1 MRRAG
6 AVACT
11 AGAGDDRGVTWWL
24 SSGSEWGTREQA
36 IPGEWAMLML
46 IIVLGAVLGLA
57 VLWFTLLRHERTLR
71 TRARR
76 RQGARRTAGMMMT
89 EIGAAADE
97 PVPAEATRA
106 GEAEADEEAEEVEV
120 EEAEVAAEEA
130 EVAAEEAEVAAEEA
144 EVAAEGAEV
153 AAEGAAEA
161 DDEAGAGQ
169 PEEAADGTEQPDGA
183 PKRPGASGQ
192 RKLTDEILSRVESEL
207 AERGAPRWKELA
219 ALVHHEFGVTVHP
232 SSIQRA
238 VRRRRLAQPT
248 QTA

>member
-1 MRRAG
+1 
-6 AVACT
+6 
-11 AGAGDDRGVTWWL
+11 
-24 SSGSEWGTREQA
+24 
-36 IPGEWAMLML
+36 MLML
-46 IIVLGAVLGLA
+46 IIILSAVLGLA

-130 EVAAEEAEVAAEEA
+130 EVPAEEA

-153 AAEGAAEA
+153 AAERAAEA

>member
-1 MRRAG
+1 VRRAG

-130 EVAAEEAEVAAEEA
+130 EVPAEE
-144 EVAAEGAEV
+144 AEV

>member
-1 MRRAG
+1 
-6 AVACT
+6 
-11 AGAGDDRGVTWWL
+11 
-24 SSGSEWGTREQA
+24 
-36 IPGEWAMLML
+36 MLML

-120 EEAEVAAEEA
+120 EEAEVAAEGP
-130 EVAAEEAEVAAEEA
+130 AA
-144 EVAAEGAEV
+144 
-153 AAEGAAEA
+153 A

-183 PKRPGASGQ
+183 PKRAGASGQ

-207 AERGAPRWKELA
+207 AEGGAPRWKELA

-238 VRRRRLAQPT
+238 VRRRRLARTT
-248 QTA
+248 QAA